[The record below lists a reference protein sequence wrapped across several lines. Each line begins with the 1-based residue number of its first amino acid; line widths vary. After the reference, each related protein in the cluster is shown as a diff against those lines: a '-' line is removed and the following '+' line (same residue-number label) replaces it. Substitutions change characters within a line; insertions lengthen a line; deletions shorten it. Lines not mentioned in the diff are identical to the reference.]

1 MKSSIREFPVRTSQR
16 LEIIDITD
24 EVSRAVKET
33 RVTDGLVAIWTPHT
47 TAAVTVNENDPDLW
61 KDILELYVKIAPI
74 EDEYRHNRKYAGLSK
89 EQNAHAHILS
99 SLIKPG
105 LTVPISNGVPILGM
119 WQRFLFDEL
128 DGPRSR
134 KIFVQ
139 ITGQ

>member
-1 MKSSIREFPVRTSQR
+1 M
-16 LEIIDITD
+16 
-24 EVSRAVKET
+24 KET
-33 RVTDGLVAIWTPHT
+33 RVTNGSVAIWTPHT

-74 EDEYRHNRKYAGLSK
+74 EDEYRHNRKYAGLSR

-105 LTVPISNGVPILGM
+105 LTVPISNGVPTLGM
-119 WQRFLFDEL
+119 WQRFFFVEL

>member
-1 MKSSIREFPVRTSQR
+1 M
-16 LEIIDITD
+16 
-24 EVSRAVKET
+24 KET

-74 EDEYRHNRKYAGLSK
+74 EDEYRHNRKYAGLSR

-119 WQRFLFDEL
+119 WQRFLFVEL